1 VSADS
6 VRGPAADTA
15 AALADTVAP
24 ACARRVSSYP
34 RSPGTACVHPK
45 WNPVADDTLLAIDQ
59 GTSST
64 RAIGFS
70 VTGDVLAV
78 EQQSFEQIYPESGW
92 VEHNAEVIWATVM
105 STARRVL
112 QRLAE
117 AQRTAAAIGIS
128 NQRETTIL
136 WDRRSGVPIYNA
148 IVWQDRRT
156 ADMCRQLARD
166 QDEAEVSRKTG
177 LRLDPY
183 FSATK
188 IAWILDRV
196 PGAREAARAGHIAFG
211 TVDSFLIWRLTG
223 GRLHLTDATNAS
235 RTALYDIGKGRW
247 DEALCEMFGVPMSVL
262 PEVRDSAG
270 DFGCTDETV
279 LGQSLPIRGV
289 AGDQQAALVGQACFA
304 AGDVKSTYGTGAFLV
319 LNTARQLV
327 LSKNRLLS
335 TIAYQLNGVATY
347 ALEGSILSAGA
358 AIQWLRDG
366 LGLISQASDI
376 EALAA
381 SAPHSGGVYLVP
393 AFTGLGAPY
402 WDPDARAA
410 IIGLTRASTRN
421 EIARATLDSVAYQ
434 TYDLLDA
441 MAADGL
447 RPEALK
453 VDGGMSQNNLFMQRL
468 ADVLGMAVRRPA
480 NAESTAFGAA
490 CLAGLGC
497 GLYRSVEDIAALSR
511 SETRFEPALG
521 AAERGPQISGW
532 RNALRRVRST

>member
-1 VSADS
+1 MK
-6 VRGPAADTA
+6 
-15 AALADTVAP
+15 
-24 ACARRVSSYP
+24 SSD
-34 RSPGTACVHPK
+34 AI
-45 WNPVADDTLLAIDQ
+45 LLAIDQ

-70 VTGDVLAV
+70 AAGSVEAV
-78 EQQSFEQIYPESGW
+78 EQQSFEQIYPAPGW
-92 VEHNAEVIWATVM
+92 VEHNAEVIWATVLS
-105 STARRVL
+105 STRRTLERLGAVRRRV
-112 QRLAE
+112 
-117 AQRTAAAIGIS
+117 AAIGIT

-136 WDRRSGVPIYNA
+136 WDRRSGAPIHNA
-148 IVWQDRRT
+148 IVWQARRT
-156 ADMCRQLARD
+156 AERCRQLARD
-166 QDEAEVSRKTG
+166 HGETELAQKTG

-188 IAWILDRV
+188 IAWILDQV
-196 PGAREAARAGHIAFG
+196 PGARAAARAGHLAFG
-211 TVDSFLIWRLTG
+211 TVDSFLVWRLSG

-247 DEALCEMFGVPMSVL
+247 DEALCEMFNVPMNVL
-262 PEVRDSAG
+262 PEVRDCAG
-270 DFGCTDETV
+270 EFGVTDAAL
-279 LGQSLPIRGV
+279 LGQSLPICGV

-319 LNTARQLV
+319 LNTAQQLV

-335 TIAYQLNGVATY
+335 TIAYRLNGVVTY

-366 LGLISQASDI
+366 LGLISQSADI

-410 IIGLTRASTRN
+410 ILGLTRASTRAD
-421 EIARATLDSVAYQ
+421 IARAALDSVAYQ
-434 TYDLLDA
+434 TFDLLDA

-447 RPEALK
+447 RPETLK
-453 VDGGMSQNNLFMQRL
+453 VDGGMAQNNLLMQRL
-468 ADVLGMAVRRPA
+468 ADILGIAVRRPL
-480 NAESTAFGAA
+480 NSESTAFGAA

-497 GLYRSVEDIAALSR
+497 GVYRSLQEISGLTR
-511 SETRFEPALG
+511 TETRFEPALSST
-521 AAERGPQISGW
+521 ARDLEISGW
-532 RNALRRVRST
+532 RNALRRVRSH

>member
-1 VSADS
+1 MTDI
-6 VRGPAADTA
+6 
-15 AALADTVAP
+15 
-24 ACARRVSSYP
+24 
-34 RSPGTACVHPK
+34 
-45 WNPVADDTLLAIDQ
+45 LLAIDQ

-70 VTGDVLAV
+70 TDGEVVAV
-78 EQQSFEQIYPESGW
+78 EQQSFEQIYPGPGW
-92 VEHNAEVIWATVM
+92 VEHDAEVIWATVM
-105 STARRVL
+105 STSRQVVQRLSEAKRRV
-112 QRLAE
+112 
-117 AQRTAAAIGIS
+117 AAIGIT

-136 WDRRSGVPIYNA
+136 WDRRSGTPIYNA

-156 ADMCRQLARD
+156 ADRCRELVRD
-166 QDEAEVSRKTG
+166 HGEDEVSRKTG
-177 LRLDPY
+177 LRIDPY

-196 PGAREAARAGHIAFG
+196 PGARAAAEAGHIAFG
-211 TVDSFLIWRLTG
+211 TVDSFLIWRLSG

-235 RTALYDIGKGRW
+235 RTALYDIGKGCW
-247 DEALCEMFGVPMSVL
+247 DEALCGMFTVPMSVL

-270 DFGCTDETV
+270 EFGVTDKAI
-279 LGQSLPIRGV
+279 LGQALPICGV

-319 LNTARQLV
+319 LNTAQQLV
-327 LSKNRLLS
+327 PSKNRLLS
-335 TIAYQLNGVATY
+335 TIAYRLNGVVTY

-381 SAPHSGGVYLVP
+381 SVPHSGGVYLVP

-402 WDPDARAA
+402 WDSDARAA
-410 IIGLTRASTRN
+410 IIGLTRATSRA

-447 RPEALK
+447 RPGTLK
-453 VDGGMSQNNLFMQRL
+453 VDGGMSQNNLFLQRL
-468 ADVLGMAVRRPA
+468 ADVLGMGIRRPA
-480 NAESTAFGAA
+480 NSESTAFGAA

-497 GLYRSVEDIAALSR
+497 GMYRSLQDIAALSR
-511 SETRFEPALG
+511 SETRFEPTLATP
-521 AAERGPQISGW
+521 EREMQIAGW
-532 RNALRRVRST
+532 RRALQRVRST

>member
-1 VSADS
+1 MAEEI
-6 VRGPAADTA
+6 
-15 AALADTVAP
+15 
-24 ACARRVSSYP
+24 
-34 RSPGTACVHPK
+34 
-45 WNPVADDTLLAIDQ
+45 LLAIDQ

-70 VTGDVLAV
+70 LTGNVLAT
-78 EQQSFEQIYPESGW
+78 EQQSFEQIYPADGW
-92 VEHNAEVIWATVM
+92 VEHDAEVIWATVL
-105 STARRVL
+105 STSRQAL
-112 QRLAE
+112 QRLRDN
-117 AQRTAAAIGIS
+117 QQHVAAIGIT

-136 WDRRSGVPIYNA
+136 WDRRSGAPIHNA

-156 ADMCRQLARD
+156 ADRCRQLARD
-166 QDEAEVSRKTG
+166 HGETDLGRKTG

-196 PGAREAARAGHIAFG
+196 PGARDAAKAGHIAFG
-211 TVDSFLIWRLTG
+211 TVDSFLMWRLTG

-247 DEALCEMFGVPMSVL
+247 DEALCEMFDVPMNCL
-262 PEVRDSAG
+262 PEVRDCAG
-270 DFGCTDETV
+270 EFGVTDEGV
-279 LGQSLPIRGV
+279 IGSALPIRGV
-289 AGDQQAALVGQACFA
+289 AGDQQAALIGQACFA
-304 AGDVKSTYGTGAFLV
+304 VGDVKSTYGTGAFLV
-319 LNTARQLV
+319 LNTGAQLV
-327 LSKNRLLS
+327 PSKNRLLS
-335 TIAYQLNGVATY
+335 TIAYRLNGAVTY

-366 LGLISQASDI
+366 LGLISRAADV

-381 SAPHSGGVYLVP
+381 SSDHNAGVYLVP

-410 IIGLTRASTRN
+410 IIGLTRASNRGD
-421 EIARATLDSVAYQ
+421 IARAALDSVAYQ

-441 MAADGL
+441 MAADGE
-447 RPEALK
+447 RPATLK
-453 VDGGMSQNNLFMQRL
+453 VDGGMAQNGLFMQRL
-468 ADVLGMAVRRPA
+468 ADVLGIPILRPA

-497 GLYRSVEDIAALSR
+497 GLYRSLGEIADLSR
-511 SETRFEPALG
+511 ADARFDPRLDPR
-521 AAERGPQISGW
+521 ERDTQVAGW
-532 RNALRRVRST
+532 RQALERVRTTPN